1 LTISGAQMGGRAAE
15 FADPNLR
22 VSTQGVVFTAG
33 DYLCAYVLEWTLH
46 HLDLSPRLTVVAPS
60 IAYSVPKV
68 TANLNRSPR

>member
-1 LTISGAQMGGRAAE
+1 MAGRAAE
-15 FADPNLR
+15 LADPNLLI
-22 VSTQGVVFTAG
+22 STQGLVLTAG
-33 DYLCAYVLEWTLH
+33 DYLCPYVLEWTLH